1 MRWPHNVRERRPGSS
16 GGSVALVYAR
26 IQRVIGYAG
35 VYAAGNAAMASG
47 FLVLVISETPLLTLA
62 SAASIGAGSPVA
74 S

>member
-1 MRWPHNVRERRPGSS
+1 M
-16 GGSVALVYAR
+16 ALVYAR

-47 FLVLVISETPLLTLA
+47 FLLLVISETPLLTLA

-74 S
+74 P